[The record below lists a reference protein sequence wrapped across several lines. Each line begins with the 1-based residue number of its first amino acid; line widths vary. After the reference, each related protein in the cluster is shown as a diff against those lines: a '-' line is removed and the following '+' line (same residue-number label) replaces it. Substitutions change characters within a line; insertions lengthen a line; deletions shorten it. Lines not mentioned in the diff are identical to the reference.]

1 MRLQK
6 SINDIRSESEIKV
19 YQCLELNLENINQ
32 YSEIQTD
39 KIVLMFQGV
48 KHAIVELYQFQKVN
62 C

>member
-1 MRLQK
+1 MF
-6 SINDIRSESEIKV
+6 
-19 YQCLELNLENINQ
+19 LELNIENLNQ

-62 C
+62 N